1 MTTRLSAR
9 PRGVSDPASEAT
21 SPRDQRR
28 PGNSVLAASLAGAG
42 VAPDLTQ
49 ALEDCFGPGVASLRW
64 HQGSAGEARTLGA
77 EAWCEG
83 HDVHLGGLRP
93 QVDDPHAVEVLA
105 HEAAHA
111 LADGG
116 AGDELLSRRDDPGE
130 RRADDAGRQFRAYV
144 EGGMQGPAPKLRPAV
159 GGRAAIHRYESGEH
173 ADAVDGALAELRGSR
188 DPDLQRKAELASGLL
203 DPSASIKLGNGL
215 KVTPGEI
222 TALMGDFYGVFG
234 EDGQLDPQASFE
246 QLWSGDAE
254 EMERLL
260 LLIRSESAGDEVMP
274 HEWENAME
282 GRTDEAFLYTDP
294 ETGEE
299 RSYEQLGYLDLAT
312 RNDSHFS
319 GPTMSGRD
327 NNMGVYALLHEMALE
342 EAQRQAQLPPGER
355 DLDRLRAMESASM
368 HYLTDRH
375 ASGHTFEKQGVME
388 ASGYLDSSKWTWPGG
403 ALALDAIQGSGATA
417 NLFVKSVHDDWN
429 ERGVGVK
436 DAKGDTWTA
445 HGDGHWADAGNAEN
459 RRRTAGS
466 VVTSFAELQGV
477 LDGGAAPDAQSYG
490 AFDTVPQWSF
500 GRQRKAEEEAADRT
514 FAGVAPEQLGDQAG
528 GYLQWGL
535 EEVGEGLTAPWEEM
549 MQEWYR
555 AEDYLRRGGDPGRL
569 FGY

>member
-83 HDVHLGGLRP
+83 PDVHLGGLRP
-93 QVDDPHAVEVLA
+93 QV
-105 HEAAHA
+105 
-111 LADGG
+111 
-116 AGDELLSRRDDPGE
+116 
-130 RRADDAGRQFRAYV
+130 
-144 EGGMQGPAPKLRPAV
+144 
-159 GGRAAIHRYESGEH
+159 
-173 ADAVDGALAELRGSR
+173 
-188 DPDLQRKAELASGLL
+188 
-203 DPSASIKLGNGL
+203 
-215 KVTPGEI
+215 
-222 TALMGDFYGVFG
+222 
-234 EDGQLDPQASFE
+234 DGQLDPQASFE

-327 NNMGVYALLHEMALE
+327 NNMRVYALLHEMALE